1 MKRHTSLIPLSHEH
15 HQNLI
20 LAQLLKSNVRDY
32 KGMPSTPSEKAAYA
46 LSCFED
52 GIRDHFQTE
61 EKILDYLSHYTELK
75 PLAAEILA
83 EHEDLASQ
91 FQLLNAPE
99 VSVETL
105 NTLGHALYNHIRKE
119 DRVLFPL
126 IESLLTEKEFEY
138 ILALHNHGE

>member
-15 HQNLI
+15 HENLI

-46 LSCFED
+46 LSCFEE

-83 EHEDLASQ
+83 EHEDLTSQ

-126 IESLLTEKEFEY
+126 IESLCTEKEFEY
-138 ILALHNHGE
+138 ILTLHNHSE